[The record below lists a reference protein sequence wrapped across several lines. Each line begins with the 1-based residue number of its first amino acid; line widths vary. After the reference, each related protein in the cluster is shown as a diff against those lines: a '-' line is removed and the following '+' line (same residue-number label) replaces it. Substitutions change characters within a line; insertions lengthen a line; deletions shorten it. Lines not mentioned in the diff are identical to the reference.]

1 MALLPICLLLLYAV
15 PASVTSTSANITNI
29 SLSPELTNFIPSC
42 AQACFISFIEA
53 EFPISARSTSPTLD
67 YLCSHNT
74 TSGYTIGEGAVQCI
88 LSEDQIGFCTGRDA
102 EISVVVNAF
111 AMCNGQAGALPNT
124 HGTITATLVVQTASP
139 SIVLVAPA
147 TTTTTHISSSS
158 ISSSKN
164 ASSSTSTSS
173 PSTTITTSSS
183 TSAAA
188 AATSVTSP
196 SQVTPASSSSSVTHQ
211 DKSGALSK
219 PQIAGIALAGGGAS
233 ALVIGGLI
241 LCASIRRKNK
251 ASKRDSDSVPFQSDP
266 QKYDRGF
273 LGPNNIYG
281 GNSNTGNAAGKV
293 APPVPPRLEISNPN
307 MFSRRSIRPDTIGLA
322 ISPETQ
328 QSTVQGRRSSKLLPE
343 KPKLSLQVPL
353 AGGKAR
359 HSQRKSTFGR
369 GSMFSRASTGTQF
382 EEDIDSAFE
391 PHDDGRYSTDK
402 ILDNVSGVWKPE
414 PLKLKSKSKIPDFP
428 MPADTRAFHGQ
439 PPNTKSIVPNYYI
452 PPSELGRERAPDSFP
467 QPRGADTDPQ
477 RQLHLEIPNTAGRP
491 ITTTSSV
498 YTQSSLPP
506 SADVYNTNAL
516 SYSWRFHKTPYM
528 ADQEPQ
534 TAVSEVEPKTA
545 GTELSPVLESPRS
558 RASPKSPT
566 TPTGRSPVNYPSI
579 PRLQSPTTIR
589 MVPPPPQPDF
599 TRTFSSGM
607 MRRTPSNGTAKL
619 AQSHQQLQVQASK
632 DPKPWRAAEIAAQ
645 KARQAQAQQQQQQQ
659 QQRQYQSY
667 RPPPSHDVNNA
678 SASSLRTN
686 NQETRYQQPQ
696 QQQASVQP
704 SQLEIF
710 NRDERENSM
719 TSTVSTSASSLL
731 AKRRLGEKQAAAL
744 AETFGGSKGEEDK
757 GRKEKWRVL
766 RDEDIQRAK
775 SPGWKPQLASGSGSG
790 NGSGSASASASA
802 RDPGMGTGT
811 GTGSGTGTGG
821 ALPRTPGW
829 VPKLTPTR
837 RGDELFLSVQ

>member
-15 PASVTSTSANITNI
+15 PASVTSTNANITNI

-53 EFPISARSTSPTLD
+53 EFPNSACTTSPTLD

-88 LSEDQIGFCTGRDA
+88 LSEDQIGFCKGRDA

-147 TTTTTHISSSS
+147 TTTTTQISSSS

-173 PSTTITTSSS
+173 SSTTVTTSSS
-183 TSAAA
+183 ASAATTSA
-188 AATSVTSP
+188 TSP

-251 ASKRDSDSVPFQSDP
+251 ASKRYSDSVPFQSDP
-266 QKYDRGF
+266 QKYDHGF

-328 QSTVQGRRSSKLLPE
+328 QSTAKGRRSSKLLPE
-343 KPKLSLQVPL
+343 KPKLSLQVPQ

-414 PLKLKSKSKIPDFP
+414 PLKLKSKSNIPDFP

-467 QPRGADTDPQ
+467 QPRGPDTDPQ
-477 RQLHLEIPNTAGRP
+477 RQLHLEIPDTTSRP

-516 SYSWRFHKTPYM
+516 SYSWRSHKTPYM

-558 RASPKSPT
+558 RVSPKSPT

-607 MRRTPSNGTAKL
+607 MRRTPSSGTAKV
-619 AQSHQQLQVQASK
+619 AQPYQQPQVQASR

-659 QQRQYQSY
+659 RQYQSY
-667 RPPPSHDVNNA
+667 RPPPNHDVYNA

-686 NQETRYQQPQ
+686 NQETRYQPPQ
-696 QQQASVQP
+696 QQQQTPAQP
-704 SQLEIF
+704 SPLEIF

-757 GRKEKWRVL
+757 ARREKWRVL

-775 SPGWKPQLASGSGSG
+775 SPGWKPQLAGGSGS
-790 NGSGSASASASA
+790 GSGSASASANA
-802 RDPGMGTGT
+802 RDP
-811 GTGSGTGTGG
+811 GTGTGG